1 MVLLSLCGHLFLFS
15 RSFQLLLFERRQ
27 IKRWFA
33 TIPIA
38 VSLLTFV
45 SFPFLP
51 WASLGQLELLAFY
64 FYFSKWG
71 RSIPALKYLT
81 KHKIKTAKF
90 NVVFDCVHFC
100 CCCRFTKVEKKGST
114 DFHLSYIFVV
124 RYGISWSI
132 ALLMHQLV
140 WVEYRRM
147 QVRWFS
153 HHYDLLNSPP
163 DAAIEILRF
172 WSGRLYV
179 LGPRGFQKNRNI
191 SFRANPEFFFLAYVV
206 HHLVGN
212 YFYSI

>member
-81 KHKIKTAKF
+81 KHTIKTAKF
-90 NVVFDCVHFC
+90 NVVWLCPFLLLL
-100 CCCRFTKVEKKGST
+100 S
-114 DFHLSYIFVV
+114 FHLSRKKKFLLTFSYPFLWLDVEFH
-124 RYGISWSI
+124 WSI

-140 WVEYRRM
+140 WVEYGRM
-147 QVRWFS
+147 QVRWFR
-153 HHYDLLNSPP
+153 HHYD
-163 DAAIEILRF
+163 
-172 WSGRLYV
+172 
-179 LGPRGFQKNRNI
+179 
-191 SFRANPEFFFLAYVV
+191 
-206 HHLVGN
+206 
-212 YFYSI
+212 